1 MTVYLVFTTML
12 DQTSFVGAYQTR
24 ELADETIRILKGI
37 QFVGKE
43 YWVIEEPVVTKL
55 YEVDP
60 WLGANRNT

>member
-37 QFVGKE
+37 VGKE

>member
-24 ELADETIRILKGI
+24 ELADETIKMLKRV

-55 YEVDP
+55 YQI
-60 WLGANRNT
+60 A